1 MRFVVSMT
9 ARRIGP
15 GIGLGIGMAL
25 LLFVSPHV
33 AVADPVDDIVNAELK
48 RQAVPGISVAVVRA
62 GKIVKAEGYGL
73 ANAEL
78 NVRATPQTVYQIGS
92 VSKQFI
98 AAGIMLLVQDGKLS
112 LDDKA
117 GKYLAATPAESQAIT
132 VRHLLTHTAG
142 IVNEPPGFDPSRIQR
157 DADVV
162 KSAYPSPLL
171 FAPGA
176 DWTYSNT
183 GYFAL
188 AEIIRVVSGE
198 PWEVFFQKRL
208 FQPLAM
214 TSTRTTTTEV
224 VPNGASGY
232 APMNGK
238 MSSTPPFVAV
248 RPSGAFL
255 STVLD
260 LAKWEA
266 VLSAGSLLSPQTL
279 NQMWTPV
286 RLNGGGMYAYGFGWQ
301 VDTVAGHKRVHHS
314 GTMPGFRATIQRYV
328 DDEVT
333 VIVLANAGNSDSGSI
348 ARAIAESYVP
358 ALVEPRAAAPQRT
371 AIKVDPNSFAAYV
384 GRYQPNPS
392 ITVTVSREGDTL
404 MFETAAGKV
413 ELLAE
418 SEDSFFSNALP
429 VTLSFVKDET
439 GKVTHLI
446 LRNNGREA
454 GRARKID

>member
-1 MRFVVSMT
+1 MRPGTSRG
-9 ARRIGP
+9 ARIIG
-15 GIGLGIGMAL
+15 IAL
-25 LLFVSPHV
+25 LLLVSPHV
-33 AVADPVDDIVNAELK
+33 AAADPVDDIVNAEVK
-48 RQAVPGISVAVVRA
+48 RQGVPGVSVAVVRE
-62 GKIVKAEGYGL
+62 GQIVKAEGYGL

-98 AAGIMLLVQDGKLS
+98 AAGIMLLVQDGRMS

-117 GKYLAATPAESQAIT
+117 SRYLAATPAAWQPIT

-142 IVNEPPGFDPSRIQR
+142 IVNEPPAFDPFKLQS
-157 DADVV
+157 DADLVT
-162 KSAYPSPLL
+162 SAYSAPLL

-188 AEIIRVVSGE
+188 ADIIRTVSGE
-198 PWEVFFQKRL
+198 PWDAFLQKRL

-214 TSTRTTTTEV
+214 TSTRTTTMEMV
-224 VPNGASGY
+224 ANRASGY

-238 MSSTPPFVAV
+238 MSNAPPILAV

-260 LAKWEA
+260 LAKWDA
-266 VLSAGSLLSPQTL
+266 ALSAGSLLSTATL

-286 RLNGGGMYAYGFGWQ
+286 TLSGGGTYAYGFGWQ
-301 VDTVAGHKRVHHS
+301 VDAVAGHRRVHHS
-314 GTMPGFRATIQRYV
+314 GTMPGFRATIHRYL
-328 DDEVT
+328 DDTLT
-333 VIVLANAGNSDSGSI
+333 VIVLTNAGNADPGSI
-348 ARAIAESYVP
+348 ARLIAESYNP
-358 ALVEPRAAAPQRT
+358 RLIEPRAALPQRS
-371 AIKVDPNSFAAYV
+371 AITVDPNSFDVYA
-384 GRYQPNPS
+384 GRYQPNPA
-392 ITVTVSREGDTL
+392 ITVTVSREGDKL
-404 MFETAAGKV
+404 MFASAGGKV
-413 ELLAE
+413 ELLPE
-418 SEDSFFSNALP
+418 SENSFFSIALP
-429 VTLSFVKDET
+429 VTIRFVKDEA

-446 LRNNGREA
+446 LLNNGREA

>member
-1 MRFVVSMT
+1 MRFATMT
-9 ARRIGP
+9 AR
-15 GIGLGIGMAL
+15 GIGIAL
-25 LLFVSPHV
+25 LLVCPRV
-33 AVADPVDDIVNAELK
+33 AAADPVDDIVNAALK
-48 RQAVPGISVAVVRA
+48 RQSVPGMSVAVVRE

-98 AAGIMLLVQDGKLS
+98 AAGIMMLVQDGRMS

-117 GKYLAATPAESQAIT
+117 SKYLAATPAAWQAIT

-142 IVNEPPGFDPSRIQR
+142 IVNEPPAFDPFKLES
-157 DADVV
+157 DADLV
-162 KSAYPSPLL
+162 KSAYSAPLL

-188 AEIIRVVSGE
+188 ADIIRTVSGE
-198 PWEVFFQKRL
+198 PWDAFLQKRL

-214 TSTRTTTTEV
+214 TATRTTTMEMV
-224 VPNGASGY
+224 SNRAGGY
-232 APMNGK
+232 ALINGK
-238 MSSTPPFVAV
+238 MNNAPPILAV

-260 LAKWEA
+260 LAKWDA
-266 VLSAGSLLSPQTL
+266 ALSAGSLLSTATL

-286 RLNGGGMYAYGFGWQ
+286 LLNGGGTYAYGFGWQ
-301 VDTVAGHKRVHHS
+301 VDAVAGHKRVHHS

-328 DDEVT
+328 DDKLT
-333 VIVLANAGNSDSGSI
+333 VIVLANTGNADPGSI
-348 ARAIAESYVP
+348 ARLIAESYVP
-358 ALVEPRAAAPQRT
+358 GLVEPRAAVSQRT
-371 AIKVDPNSFAAYV
+371 AISVDPKSFDAYV

-392 ITVTVSREGDTL
+392 ITVTVSREGDKL
-404 MFETAAGKV
+404 MFDTPAGGKV

-418 SEDSFFSNALP
+418 SENSFFSNALP
-429 VTLSFVKDET
+429 VTISFVKDET

-446 LRNNGREA
+446 LLNNGREA

>member
-1 MRFVVSMT
+1 MRFATMT
-9 ARRIGP
+9 AR
-15 GIGLGIGMAL
+15 GIGIAL
-25 LLFVSPHV
+25 LLVFPRG
-33 AVADPVDDIVNAELK
+33 AAADPVDDIVNAELK
-48 RQAVPGISVAVVRA
+48 RQSVPGMSVAVVRE

-98 AAGIMLLVQDGKLS
+98 AAGIMMLVQDGRMS

-117 GKYLAATPAESQAIT
+117 SKYLAATPTAWQAIT

-142 IVNEPPGFDPSRIQR
+142 IVNEPPAFDPFKLQS
-157 DADVV
+157 DADLV
-162 KSAYPSPLL
+162 KSAYSAPLL

-188 AEIIRVVSGE
+188 ADIIRVVSGE
-198 PWEVFFQKRL
+198 PWDAFFQKRL

-232 APMNGK
+232 ALMNGK

-260 LAKWEA
+260 LAKWDA
-266 VLSAGSLLSPQTL
+266 ALTAGSLLSAATL

-286 RLNGGGMYAYGFGWQ
+286 TLNGGGTYAYGFGWQ
-301 VDTVAGHKRVHHS
+301 VDAVAGHKRVHHS
-314 GTMPGFRATIQRYV
+314 GTMPGFRATIQRYS
-328 DDEVT
+328 DDRLT
-333 VIVLANAGNSDSGSI
+333 VIVLTNAGNADPGSI
-348 ARAIAESYVP
+348 ARLIAESYVP
-358 ALVEPRAAAPQRT
+358 GLVEPRAAVTRRT
-371 AIKVDPNSFAAYV
+371 AISVDPKSFDAYV

-392 ITVTVSREGDTL
+392 ITVTVSREGDKL
-404 MFETAAGKV
+404 MFDTPAGGKV
-413 ELLAE
+413 ELLPE
-418 SEDSFFSNALP
+418 SENSFFSNSLP
-429 VTLSFVKDET
+429 VTISFVKDET

-446 LRNNGREA
+446 LLNNGREA